1 MHNHKLS
8 PPHTDPVRFHHI
20 SPFPDL
26 DFSALQRPIFH
37 HHHGDRSKKIPK
49 RPRTILNAPQRKAFK
64 MAFEKGPKPSR
75 KVREQLARETGLSVR
90 VVQVWF
96 QNQRAKM
103 KKERK
108 REMDKQQN
116 TGGGDSVSTSTDSEK
131 KEDGDSTMPK
141 SPQSETSGKSDTVAD
156 DEESD
161 DCDEFDEER
170 IDNTKTELF
179 CRDNESEEAQN
190 AGKVQNEQQNPI
202 EKMHNMYQTYFS
214 FV

>member
-1 MHNHKLS
+1 
-8 PPHTDPVRFHHI
+8 
-20 SPFPDL
+20 
-26 DFSALQRPIFH
+26 
-37 HHHGDRSKKIPK
+37 
-49 RPRTILNAPQRKAFK
+49 

-170 IDNTKTELF
+170 SDNNKTELF
-179 CRDNESEEAQN
+179 CHDNESEEAQN
-190 AGKVQNEQQNPI
+190 SGKVQNEQQNPI